1 MFQKV
6 CCISESLLFCAFT
19 VGLVAVAIAVAS
31 CCCCCYSSA
40 FSFYSSNSCSRAS
53 VVQVTHFVVLAVLG
67 GNQTDLLVN
76 SYLPARLDPLSVV
89 VTRGSLVIRPPL
101 HVVMMANCK

>member
-6 CCISESLLFCAFT
+6 CCISEALLFCAFT

-76 SYLPARLDPLSVV
+76 SYLPARLGPLSVV